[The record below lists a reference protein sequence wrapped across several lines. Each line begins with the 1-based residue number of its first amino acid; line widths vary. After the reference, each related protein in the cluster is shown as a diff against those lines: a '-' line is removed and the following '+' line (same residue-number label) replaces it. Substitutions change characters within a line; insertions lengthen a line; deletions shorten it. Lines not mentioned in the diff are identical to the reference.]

1 MKKIQGEKKINPLPS
16 GVRFSIFDK
25 SKNKNNFLKSD
36 VSGPHNQVKGDSPQF
51 RINQHK
57 GA

>member
-1 MKKIQGEKKINPLPS
+1 MKKIQVEKKINPLPT
-16 GVRFSIFDK
+16 GIKFSIFDK
-25 SKNKNNFLKSD
+25 SKNKNSFVARD
-36 VSGPHNQVKGDSPQF
+36 TSGPQKSVVINSPQF

>member
-1 MKKIQGEKKINPLPS
+1 MKKIQEAKKVNPLPI
-16 GVRFSIFDK
+16 VVNFSIFDK
-25 SKNKNNFLKSD
+25 SKNKNNFVSKIS
-36 VSGPHNQVKGDSPQF
+36 SGPQKSAVVNSPQF